1 MPLGG
6 RDRRCT
12 SGILI
17 VLALVLSTAARSTD
31 YQLRAPLG
39 LDAVIPIPP
48 ENPLTAEKAALGGQ
62 LFFDK
67 RLSRDGTVACAS
79 CHRPE
84 RAFTDGRRVAVG
96 IDGRRGSRNT
106 PTIFNRVYGS
116 SHLWDGQA
124 ASLEAQPLEA
134 IHNPR
139 EMDLGEEE
147 LEGRLGRVEKYRE
160 QFETVF
166 GEAPTAQTAAMA
178 IATFVRTLL
187 SGNSAFDRFEH
198 GDARALTTPARR
210 GLELFRNK
218 GRCVTCHREP
228 LFSDHQFHNTGVSW
242 LEARSLASG
251 VPAGLDH
258 RGRYE
263 VTGLDQDTGAFK
275 TPSLRDIERTA
286 PYMHSGILDT
296 LEQVI
301 EFYDRGGQP
310 NPYLDESIKPLNLT
324 SRDKVDLVAFLRSLT
339 GRH

>member
-1 MPLGG
+1 MPFDG
-6 RDRRCT
+6 RDRRRT
-12 SGILI
+12 SSILI

-39 LDAVIPIPP
+39 LAAIIPVPA
-48 ENPLTAEKAALGGQ
+48 ENPVTADKAALGGQ

-84 RAFTDGRRVAVG
+84 RAFTDGRRVAIG
-96 IDGRRGSRNT
+96 IHGRRGSRNT
-106 PTIFNRVYGS
+106 PTIFNQAYGS
-116 SHLWDGQA
+116 SHLWDGRA
-124 ASLEAQPLEA
+124 ESLEAQPLEA

-139 EMDLGEEE
+139 EMDLGEVE
-147 LEGRLGRVEKYRE
+147 LERRLGQVEKYRE
-160 QFETVF
+160 QFKVVF
-166 GEAPTAQTAAMA
+166 GEASSAQTVARA

-198 GDARALTTPARR
+198 GDAHALAAPARR
-210 GLELFRNK
+210 GLDLFRNK

-242 LEARSLASG
+242 LGARSLASG
-251 VPAGLDH
+251 VPAGLD

-296 LEQVI
+296 LDQVI
-301 EFYDRGGQP
+301 EFYDGGGQP
-310 NPYLDESIKPLNLT
+310 NPYLNDSITPLHLT
-324 SRDKVDLVAFLRSLT
+324 SRDKADLVAFLRSLT
-339 GRH
+339 GTH